1 MRIRSIDADRGE
13 LRHSAAIGLG
23 ELLAWG
29 SRKGVG
35 SALLLLL
42 LVRLMQ
48 QRLGLQ
54 LHGQRLVPDVGHVP
68 PMRMWQPAVVLVD
81 DASAA
86 EGGAT
91 CHVCSEWPEI
101 RGQDRQ
107 GPRSGR
113 VVRLGAGR
121 RRSSPPSS

>member
-48 QRLGLQ
+48 QSLG
-54 LHGQRLVPDVGHVP
+54 LHGQRLVPAVGSVP
-68 PMRMWQPAVVLVD
+68 PMRTRQSAVVLVD